1 MKRTLLTCAA
11 CGAVL
16 LAVAPVA
23 GAKPGN
29 GNGHENGNH
38 GSSAA
43 AKLCAAEKKA
53 DPAAFKAVWGDPR
66 HAMRNCI
73 RANRGTSTPPAAG
86 AEAFQNAAQECRAD
100 RTADPAG
107 FAAFW
112 GTNDNDRN
120 AFGKCVSARANGTYQ
135 EGTPV
140 A

>member
-1 MKRTLLTCAA
+1 MRRSLVTCAGCA
-11 CGAVL
+11 ALL
-16 LAVAPVA
+16 LAVGPVA
-23 GAKPGN
+23 SAHP
-29 GNGHENGNH
+29 GNGHENGDH

-43 AKLCAAEKKA
+43 AKLCTAEHKA

-66 HAMRNCI
+66 HAMRNCM
-73 RANRGTSTPPAAG
+73 RANRDTSTAPAAG
-86 AEAFQNAAQECRAD
+86 AEALHNAAQECRAD

-107 FAAFW
+107 FEAFW
-112 GTNDNDRN
+112 GTNDNHHN